1 LAKIPGNLN
10 SFLGEINKSFL
21 HLMISIV
28 KDPQSNSTGGTPA
41 KAEVSHWLSKVQV
54 RIHIPI
60 EMYINKNQT

>member
-1 LAKIPGNLN
+1 
-10 SFLGEINKSFL
+10 
-21 HLMISIV
+21 MISIV